1 MKGKTSSNFRCK
13 NFLKVA
19 LMSQQKLTIG
29 ALSAQTGS
37 NVPTIRYYE
46 QIGLLPR
53 PERAAN
59 GHRYY
64 READLRRLTFIRR
77 CREFGFPIDQVRA
90 LVGLV
95 EDGDQSCAD
104 VRDLAQAHLDA
115 VRVKLENLRQ
125 LETSLA
131 QFVDSCSVACSGGAT
146 RDCVIIGDLSASGS
160 NRAQNGLASHCCDF
174 PANSPAGKTTVTELK
189 RG

>member
-1 MKGKTSSNFRCK
+1 
-13 NFLKVA
+13 
-19 LMSQQKLTIG
+19 MSRQKLTIG

-46 QIGLLPR
+46 QIGLLPK

-64 READLRRLTFIRR
+64 RETDLKRLTVIRR

-90 LVGLV
+90 LVGLA
-95 EDGDQSCAD
+95 EDGDQACAD
-104 VRDLAQAHLDA
+104 VRDMAQGHLDA
-115 VRVKLENLRQ
+115 VRVKLDNLRQ
-125 LETSLA
+125 LETSLLE
-131 QFVDSCSVACSGGAT
+131 FVESCTKACTGGAT
-146 RDCVIIGDLSASGS
+146 RDCVIIGDLSEPGS
-160 NRAQNGLASHCCDF
+160 NQTGEGQMQGCGSHPGNG
-174 PANSPAGKTTVTELK
+174 PAAKMTATELK